1 MYYFLEMLF
10 AKLGLLNIPKT
21 FVISM
26 FTMIS
31 A

>member
-1 MYYFLEMLF
+1 MLF